1 MSILS
6 VCCSLLVFSLLVPGG
21 VEAEGSMAVDSSVER
36 EGNWREEVG
45 GAK

>member
-6 VCCSLLVFSLLVPGG
+6 VFCSLLVFSLLVPGG
-21 VEAEGSMAVDSSVER
+21 VEAEGGTAVDSSVER